1 MHCTVSR
8 LQAFDRCDLTPLD
21 LGCQGKT
28 AQNALAIDMYR
39 APATR
44 APELL
49 RLTAELV
56 AKVELTVAIPPPG
69 NGRQTPDSY
78 YEETAENIMAS
89 LPPSGE
95 LWIFAFGSLLW
106 KPGAEFGERRSG
118 RIHGWHR
125 AFCLGWDRGVRGNP
139 ENPGL
144 MLSLDRGGQCA
155 GAALR
160 VHAEGAK
167 DNLLAVLRREPPI
180 PPRWVK
186 VVTAEG
192 PVQAI
197 AFVNDRNSHFYISGL
212 SHAEIADVL
221 SKAHGRNGSMAE
233 YLHNTVVH
241 LETLG
246 IHDRHLRYMEH
257 LVAERLGAND
267 GSGRQG
273 ARQWPSLTRF

>member
-1 MHCTVSR
+1 MLAALNLVTAATILFNSR
-8 LQAFDRCDLTPLD
+8 YLDR
-21 LGCQGKT
+21 
-28 AQNALAIDMYR
+28 A
-39 APATR
+39 
-44 APELL
+44 
-49 RLTAELV
+49 V
-56 AKVELTVAIPPPG
+56 
-69 NGRQTPDSY
+69 
-78 YEETAENIMAS
+78 
-89 LPPSGE
+89 GE
-95 LWIFAFGSLLW
+95 LR
-106 KPGAEFGERRSG
+106 K
-118 RIHGWHR
+118 
-125 AFCLGWDRGVRGNP
+125 RGM
-139 ENPGL
+139 GL

-221 SKAHGRNGSMAE
+221 SKAYGRNGSMAE

-241 LETLG
+241 LEALG

-257 LVAERLGAND
+257 LVAERLGAI
-267 GSGRQG
+267 GRSMAVPG
-273 ARQWPSLTRF
+273 DKARQWPV